1 MYVFEDTLSSLNLM
15 FFASGI
21 PPCNEFYPET
31 IRMIFKE
38 NKFFLIAFSLLFY
51 TQLGEIVYLAQMV
64 QRECSFLELTFQ
76 APCVGYCS
84 IGLLKMVVIAV
95 KRNVIA
101 ELVQNLRDVWDQSII
116 TVEHREI
123 CKNVMKPAIFITSL
137 TAVVNVIMG
146 ISFTI
151 LPIAEMIYHY
161 ALTGGWV
168 RQLPFLICW
177 PFDPL
182 SGNKYFLVYQL
193 YIVIG
198 FSGIIIHMAFD
209 CLFCILTAHICMNF
223 RILEHDFEN
232 IKSASDINET
242 SESITKC
249 LIHVEKHQRL
259 HKYKEAVDGI
269 FSFTLCYNFFVSSII
284 ICIQGFMIT
293 AASGYTL
300 IKFALFLAS
309 FLVELFLLCFYGQDV
324 SESSSQVAQAAY
336 NCSWYNESKM
346 FRQLILQIIMKAQR
360 PLVLMAWKFWPVNIM
375 TFSSILSASWSY
387 FTLLRTVYYK

>member
-1 MYVFEDTLSSLNLM
+1 MYVFEDTLKSLNSM
-15 FFASGI
+15 FYATGI
-21 PPCNEFYPET
+21 PPCNEFYPKT
-31 IRMIFKE
+31 IRVIFNE
-38 NKFFLIAFSLLFY
+38 NKFFMFAFLLLLY
-51 TQLGEIVYLAQMV
+51 AELGEIIYLAQML
-64 QRECSFLELTFQ
+64 QREFSFLELTFQ
-76 APCVGYCS
+76 APGVGYCS
-84 IGLLKMVVIAV
+84 IGLLKMVVLAV
-95 KRNVIA
+95 KRDSIA

-116 TVEHREI
+116 TVEHKKI
-123 CKNVMKPAIFITSL
+123 CENVMKPAIFNTTL
-137 TAVVNVIMG
+137 TAVVNFAMG
-146 ISFTI
+146 ISFTV

-161 ALTGGWV
+161 ALTGRWV
-168 RQLPFLICW
+168 RQLPFLIWW

-182 SGNKYFLVYQL
+182 SGNKYFLVYPL

-232 IKSASDINET
+232 LKSSSDINET
-242 SESITKC
+242 SESVRI
-249 LIHVEKHQRL
+249 LVEKHQRL
-259 HKYKEAVDGI
+259 DKFKEAVDGI
-269 FSFTLCYNFFVSSII
+269 FRFTLCYNFFVSSII
-284 ICIQGFMIT
+284 ICIQGFMVT

-324 SESSSQVAQAAY
+324 SESSSKVAQAAY
-336 NCSWYNESKM
+336 NCSWYNESKK

-360 PLVLMAWKFWPVNIM
+360 PLVLMAWKFWPVDIV
-375 TFSSILSASWSY
+375 TFCGILKASWSY